1 MPWEVRKQAVL
12 EEERS
17 HPALPLWRRIR
28 QTPTHHGLSSVA
40 GAVEEQLARPD
51 VRATIRP
58 GMRVAV
64 GVGSRGI
71 GCLQEA
77 VRATVTGLR
86 SMGAEPF
93 IVPAMGSHGGA
104 TPEGQEALLAGYGIT
119 EPEVGAPI
127 RSSLETVSIG
137 SVLDGV
143 PLHLS
148 KTVLTEADAV
158 VPVARVKPHT
168 DFRHDIESGLHK
180 MLAIGFGKHRGAST
194 IHTYPLD
201 RFGEIIEAAGQHVL
215 AKVNVPFGIAIV
227 EDAYEDPG
235 IVEAVLGTAIGSR
248 ERELLE
254 IAKSWLLRLPFES
267 ADVLVVQ
274 ELGKNIS
281 GAGMDPNV
289 TGRFAEPSIP
299 RPLVVQQLAFLDL
312 TEETHGNATGMGF
325 AELTTRRVVEKLD
338 LAATYTNAVT
348 SQILSAA
355 RLPIVAESDQELFA
369 IACSTLRRT
378 PAERAR
384 IAWIRST
391 LDLLELRVSE
401 PLWAEMRTQEHV
413 VAVGEPE
420 PIRFDAEGTLV
431 LED

>member
-1 MPWEVRKQAVL
+1 MPWEVRTEPVL
-12 EEERS
+12 EEARA
-17 HPALPLWRRIR
+17 HPALPPWRRIR
-28 QTPTHHGLSSVA
+28 QTPAHHGLPSVA
-40 GAVEEQLARPD
+40 VEVQRQLARAE
-51 VRATIRP
+51 VRATVRP

-77 VRATVTGLR
+77 VRATVAGLR
-86 SMGAEPF
+86 RMGAEPF

-104 TPEGQEALLAGYGIT
+104 TPEGQEELLAGYGVT
-119 EPEVGAPI
+119 EAEVGAPI
-127 RSSLETVSIG
+127 RPSMETVPIG

-148 KTVLTEADAV
+148 KLVLTEADAV

-168 DFRHDIESGLHK
+168 DFRHHVESGLHK
-180 MLAIGFGKHRGAST
+180 MLAIGLGKHRGAST
-194 IHTYPLD
+194 IHTFPLQ

-215 AKVNVPFGIAIV
+215 TRVNVPFGIAIV

-235 IVEAVLGTAIGSR
+235 IVEAVPGPAFATR
-248 ERELLE
+248 EPELLE
-254 IAKSWLLRLPFES
+254 IAKSWLLRLPFSS

-289 TGRFAEPSIP
+289 TGRFALSSIE
-299 RPLVVQQLAFLDL
+299 RSLVVEQLGFLDL

-325 AELTTRRVVEKLD
+325 ADLTTRRVVEKLD

-348 SQILSAA
+348 SQILQAG
-355 RLPIVAESDQELFA
+355 RLPIVAETDQELFA

-384 IAWIRST
+384 LAWIQST
-391 LDLLELRVSE
+391 LELLELRVTE
-401 PLWAEMRTQEHV
+401 PLWAEMRTQEDV

-420 PIRFDAEGTLV
+420 PIRFDAAGTL
-431 LED
+431 LL

>member
-1 MPWEVRKQAVL
+1 MAWEVRTQAVL

-28 QTPTHHGLSSVA
+28 QTPTHHGVPSVA
-40 GAVEEQLARPD
+40 GAVQEQLARPEI
-51 VRATIRP
+51 RASIRP

-77 VRATVTGLR
+77 VRATVAGLR
-86 SMGAEPF
+86 SLGAEPF

-104 TPEGQEALLAGYGIT
+104 TPEGQEALLAGYGVT
-119 EPEVGAPI
+119 EAEVGAPI
-127 RSSLETVSIG
+127 RSGMETVSIG

-148 KTVLTEADAV
+148 KVVLDEADAV
-158 VPVARVKPHT
+158 VPVCRVKPHT
-168 DFRHDIESGLHK
+168 DFRYEVESGLHK

-201 RFGEIIEAAGQHVL
+201 RFGEIIEAAGRHVMTR
-215 AKVNVPFGIAIV
+215 VEVPFGIAIV

-235 IVEAVLGTAIGSR
+235 IVEAVPGAAIGTR

-281 GAGMDPNV
+281 GAGMDPNI

-299 RPLVVQQLAFLDL
+299 RPLIVQLLAFLDL
-312 TEETHGNATGMGF
+312 TDATHGNATGMGF
-325 AELTTRRVVEKLD
+325 AELTTRRVMEKVD
-338 LAATYTNAVT
+338 VAATYTNAVT

-355 RLPIVAESDQELFA
+355 RVPIVAETDQELFA

-384 IAWIRST
+384 IAWIRNT
-391 LDLLELRVSE
+391 LELLELRVSE
-401 PLWAEMRTQEHV
+401 PLWAEMRTHEDV
-413 VAVGEPE
+413 VA
-420 PIRFDAEGTLV
+420 
-431 LED
+431 

>member
-1 MPWEVRKQAVL
+1 MPWEVRTEPVL
-12 EEERS
+12 EEARA
-17 HPALPLWRRIR
+17 HPALPPWRRIR
-28 QTPTHHGLSSVA
+28 QTPAHHGLPSVA
-40 GAVEEQLARPD
+40 VEVQRQLARAE
-51 VRATIRP
+51 VRATVRP

-77 VRATVTGLR
+77 VRATVAGLR
-86 SMGAEPF
+86 RMGAEPF

-104 TPEGQEALLAGYGIT
+104 TPEGQEELLAGYGVT
-119 EPEVGAPI
+119 EAEVGAPI
-127 RSSLETVSIG
+127 RPSMETVPIG

-148 KTVLTEADAV
+148 KLVLTEADAV

-168 DFRHDIESGLHK
+168 DFRHHVESGLHK
-180 MLAIGFGKHRGAST
+180 MLAIGLGKHRGAST
-194 IHTYPLD
+194 IHTFPLQ

-215 AKVNVPFGIAIV
+215 TRVNVPFGIAIV

-235 IVEAVLGTAIGSR
+235 IVEAVPGPAFATR
-248 ERELLE
+248 EPELLE
-254 IAKSWLLRLPFES
+254 IAKSWLLRLPFSS

-289 TGRFAEPSIP
+289 TGRFALSSIE
-299 RPLVVQQLAFLDL
+299 RSLVVEQLGFLDL

-325 AELTTRRVVEKLD
+325 ADLTTRRVVEKLD

-348 SQILSAA
+348 SQILQAG
-355 RLPIVAESDQELFA
+355 RLPIVAETDQELFA

-384 IAWIRST
+384 LAWIHST
-391 LDLLELRVSE
+391 LELRELRVTE
-401 PLWAEMRTQEHV
+401 PLWAEMRTQEDV

-420 PIRFDAEGTLV
+420 PIRFDAAGTL
-431 LED
+431 LL

>member
-1 MPWEVRKQAVL
+1 MAWEVRTQAVL

-17 HPALPLWRRIR
+17 HPALPRWRRIR
-28 QTPTHHGLSSVA
+28 QTPTHHGLPSVA
-40 GAVEEQLARPD
+40 GAVEEQLARPE

-71 GCLQEA
+71 GCLQET
-77 VRATVTGLR
+77 VRATVAGLR

-104 TPEGQEALLAGYGIT
+104 TPEGQEELLAGYGIT
-119 EPEVGAPI
+119 EAEVGAPI
-127 RSSLETVSIG
+127 RSNMETSSIG

-143 PLHLS
+143 QLHLS

-215 AKVNVPFGIAIV
+215 TKVNVPFGIAIV

-235 IVEAVLGTAIGSR
+235 IVEAVLGSQIGTR

-254 IAKSWLLRLPFES
+254 VAKSWLLRLPFES

-281 GAGMDPNV
+281 GAGMDPNI

-299 RPLVVQQLAFLDL
+299 RPLVVQLLAFLDL

-355 RLPIVAESDQELFA
+355 RLPIVAETDQELFA
-369 IACSTLRRT
+369 IASSTLRRT
-378 PAERAR
+378 PAEEAR
-384 IAWIRST
+384 IAWIRNT
-391 LDLLELRVSE
+391 LELLELRVSE

-420 PIRFDAEGTLV
+420 PIRFNPEGTLV
-431 LED
+431 LEA